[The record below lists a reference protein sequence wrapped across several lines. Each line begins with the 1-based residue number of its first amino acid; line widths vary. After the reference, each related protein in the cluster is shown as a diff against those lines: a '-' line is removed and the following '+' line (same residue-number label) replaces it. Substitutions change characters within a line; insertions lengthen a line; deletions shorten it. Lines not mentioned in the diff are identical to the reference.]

1 MSDINKQ
8 ADLPQTPHA
17 IYLKDYQAPAY
28 WVDQVEMEFVLAAE
42 TTQVTTVLHIQRNDA
57 VANAKTPLVLNGD
70 QLSLVS
76 LALDGQPL
84 ASTAYQVD
92 AESLTIPNVPAKFIL
107 QTVVEIHPA
116 QNTALEGLYAS
127 SRMLCTQC
135 EAQGFRR
142 ITYFPDR
149 PDVMSRFR
157 VKLSADKQT
166 YPVLLCNGNP
176 VAQGDLDN
184 GRHYVVW
191 EDPSLKPSYLFALV
205 AGDLKYIE
213 DEFVTLSGRRVQL
226 RLYTEAENIH
236 KCDHAMASLKQ
247 AMAWDEQTYGREYDL
262 DIYMIV
268 AVNDFNMGA
277 MENKGLNIFNA
288 SCVLASPETAT
299 DDDFY
304 SIQSIIGHEYF
315 HNWSGNRVTCRD
327 WFQLSLKEG
336 FTVFRDQE
344 FSSDLNSRAVKR
356 IDDVNVLRTHQFAE
370 DSGPMAHPVRPD
382 HYIEISNFYT
392 VTVYNKGAE
401 VVRMLRNLLGADGFR
416 KGTDLYFQRHDGQAV
431 TCDDFVKAME
441 DANAV
446 NLHQFKN
453 WYSQAGTPELN
464 VRGEYDA
471 GRKTYTLHI
480 DQRTPVTPGQAE
492 KQPFQI
498 PVAVGLLDARGQDMP
513 LHLSGQTGSGETGLV
528 LDVHAPSQQFVF
540 TDVPQAPVASVLRGF
555 SAPVKVT
562 MPRSEEELA
571 FLLAHDSDAF
581 NRWDAGQQLA
591 LQELQRQIKAHQANE
606 PLPEP
611 VALTEALRKAMT
623 DIRIDKMLLSQIL
636 TLPSESYLADQ
647 MDVVDVDAIYH
658 ARLFTRRYLAQQ
670 LYPQFVGLYEQNSA
684 DKPYVF
690 NSAEMAR
697 RALKSVCL
705 SYLTETE
712 RTDEFERCYTQ
723 FRTANNMTDQ
733 QAALASLSQHAT
745 PLRLQAL
752 TEFYERWHSDA
763 QVVDKWLGIQARSRL
778 PETLDNVK
786 ALMQHPAFTLKN
798 PNKVRA
804 LIGSFC
810 RANPVRFHASD
821 GSGYAFLTEN
831 VLALDKLNP
840 QIAARLVQ
848 AIIRWQ
854 RFDEKRQALMQ
865 ASLQQILETAGLS
878 RDTYEVVARGLNKTQ

>member
-1 MSDINKQ
+1 MGDINKQ
-8 ADLPQTPHA
+8 AELPQTPHA

-28 WVDQVEMEFVLAAE
+28 WVDQVEMEFELSAP
-42 TTQVTTVLHIQRNDA
+42 TTRVKTVLHLRRNHD
-57 VANAKTPLVLNGD
+57 VATASTPLVLDGHD
-70 QLSLVS
+70 MTLLSLAIDS
-76 LALDGQPL
+76 KKLAAD
-84 ASTAYQVD
+84 AYQID
-92 AESLTIPNVPAKFIL
+92 SETLTIHQVPSQFTL
-107 QTVVEIHPA
+107 ESVCEIHPA
-116 QNTALEGLYAS
+116 SNTALEGLYAS

-142 ITYFPDR
+142 ITYFLDR

-157 VKLSADKQT
+157 VKLIADKQT

-176 VAQGDLDN
+176 IEQGDLEQ
-184 GRHYVVW
+184 GRHYVIW

-213 DEFVTLSGRRVQL
+213 DEFITLSGRKVQL

-236 KCDHAMASLKQ
+236 KCNHAMASLKQ
-247 AMAWDEQTYGREYDL
+247 AMDWDEQTYGREYDL

-344 FSSDLNSRAVKR
+344 FSADLNSRAVKR
-356 IDDVNVLRTHQFAE
+356 IDDVNVLRTVQFAE

-401 VVRMLRNLLGADGFR
+401 VVRMLRNLLGAKAFR

-441 DANAV
+441 DANSMD
-446 NLHQFKN
+446 LSQFKH
-453 WYSQAGTPELN
+453 WYSQAGTPELSI
-464 VRGEYDA
+464 RGEYDNSK
-471 GRKTYTLHI
+471 KTYTLQIEQH
-480 DQRTPVTPGQAE
+480 TPTSSGQPE

-498 PVAVGLLDARGQDMP
+498 PVAVGLLDSNGRDMP
-513 LHLSGQTGSGETGLV
+513 LQLSGQVQTDDASV
-528 LDVHAPSQQFVF
+528 ILDVRAPSQQFVF
-540 TDVPQAPVASVLRGF
+540 TEVAQKPVVSLLRGF
-555 SAPVKVT
+555 SAPVKVKLQ
-562 MPRSEEELA
+562 RSEEELA
-571 FLLAHDSDAF
+571 FLLAHDSDDF

-591 LQELQRQIKAHQANE
+591 MQELLRQIKAHQAGE
-606 PLPEP
+606 PLPQP
-611 VALTEALRKAMT
+611 VALKEALSKAMADT
-623 DIRIDKMLLSQIL
+623 RIDKMLLSQIL

-647 MDVVDVDAIYH
+647 MEVVDVDAVYH
-658 ARLFTRRYLAQQ
+658 ARLFSRRYLAQQ
-670 LYPQFVGLYEQNSA
+670 LYAQFVRLYEQNTDA
-684 DKPYVF
+684 KLYVF
-690 NSAEMAR
+690 NSQEMAR

-712 RTDEFERCYTQ
+712 QADEYQRCYTQ
-723 FRTANNMTDQ
+723 FASANNMTDQ
-733 QAALASLSQHAT
+733 QAALSCLSHHAT
-745 PLRLQAL
+745 PLRQQAL
-752 TEFYERWHSDA
+752 SEFYERWQADA

-778 PETLDNVK
+778 PETLANVK
-786 ALMQHPAFTLKN
+786 GLMQHPAFTIKN

-810 RANPVRFHASD
+810 RGNPVRFHALD
-821 GSGYAFLTEN
+821 GAGYAFLTEN
-831 VLALDKLNP
+831 VLTLDKLNP

-854 RFDEKRQALMQ
+854 RYDAQRQSLMQ
-865 ASLQQILETAGLS
+865 ASLQQILETTGLS
-878 RDTYEVVARGLNKTQ
+878 RDTYEVVARGLNVTT

>member
-1 MSDINKQ
+1 MGDINKQ
-8 ADLPQTPHA
+8 AELAQTPSA

-28 WVDQVEMEFVLAAE
+28 WVDQVEMEFELAAQ
-42 TTQVTTVLHIQRNDA
+42 TTQVKTILHLRRNQDVADA
-57 VANAKTPLVLNGD
+57 TAPLQLDGD
-70 QLSLVS
+70 NLTLVS
-76 LALDGQPL
+76 LAIDGKSL
-84 ASTAYQVD
+84 TSNTYKAD
-92 AESLTIPNVPAKFIL
+92 AESLTIYNI
-107 QTVVEIHPA
+107 PA
-116 QNTALEGLYAS
+116 QCQLVTVCEISPTANTALEGLYAS

-157 VKLSADKQT
+157 VKLIADKQT

-176 VAQGDLDN
+176 IEQGDLDN

-205 AGDLKYIE
+205 AGDLKFIE
-213 DEFVTLSGRRVQL
+213 DEFTTLSGRKVQL

-304 SIQSIIGHEYF
+304 NIQSIIGHEYF

-401 VVRMLRNLLGADGFR
+401 VVRMLRNLLGAEDFR

-441 DANAV
+441 DANGV
-446 NLHQFKN
+446 QLNQFKN
-453 WYSQAGTPELN
+453 WYSQAGTPELK
-464 VRGEYDA
+464 VHGEYDA
-471 GRKTYTLHI
+471 ANKTYTLSVV
-480 DQRTPVTPGQAE
+480 QQTPATPGQTE

-498 PVAVGLLDARGQDMP
+498 PVAVGLLDSRGQDLP
-513 LHLSGQTGSGETGLV
+513 LRLKDQVQTNATTLV
-528 LDVHAPSQQFVF
+528 LDVHTASQQFVF
-540 TDVPQAPVASVLRGF
+540 TDVAQKPVTSILRGF
-555 SAPVKVT
+555 SAPVKVKLQ
-562 MPRSEEELA
+562 RSEEELA
-571 FLLAHDSDAF
+571 FLLAHDSDDF
-581 NRWDAGQQLA
+581 NRWDAGQLLA
-591 LQELQRQIKAHQANE
+591 LQELLRQIKAHQNGE

-611 VALTEALRKAMT
+611 LALKEALGQAMT
-623 DIRIDKMLLSQIL
+623 DTQIDKMLLSQIL
-636 TLPSESYLADQ
+636 TLPGESYLADQ
-647 MDVVDVDAIYH
+647 MSVVDVDAIYH

-670 LYPQFVGLYEQNSA
+670 LYAQFQALYEHNSD
-684 DKPYVF
+684 DKAYVF
-690 NSAEMAR
+690 NSQEMAR
-697 RALKSVCL
+697 RALKAVCL
-705 SYLTETE
+705 SYLAESE
-712 RTDEFERCYTQ
+712 QASEFERCYAQ
-723 FRTANNMTDQ
+723 FSNANNMTDQ
-733 QAALASLSQHAT
+733 QAALSCLSQHET
-745 PLRLQAL
+745 PLRQRAL
-752 TEFYERWHSDA
+752 DEFYQRWQGDA

-778 PETLDNVK
+778 PDTLENVK
-786 ALMQHPAFTLKN
+786 TLMQHPAFTLSN

-810 RANPVRFHASD
+810 RGNPVRFHAID
-821 GSGYAFLTEN
+821 GAGYAFLTEN
-831 VLALDKLNP
+831 VLNLDQRNP

-854 RFDEKRQALMQ
+854 RYDEKRQALMR
-865 ASLQQILETAGLS
+865 ASLQQILDTQGLS
-878 RDTYEVVARGLNKTQ
+878 RDTFEVVARGLSVTA

>member
-1 MSDINKQ
+1 
-8 ADLPQTPHA
+8 L
-17 IYLKDYQAPAY
+17 
-28 WVDQVEMEFVLAAE
+28 
-42 TTQVTTVLHIQRNDA
+42 ND
-57 VANAKTPLVLNGD
+57 
-70 QLSLVS
+70 
-76 LALDGQPL
+76 
-84 ASTAYQVD
+84 
-92 AESLTIPNVPAKFIL
+92 
-107 QTVVEIHPA
+107 
-116 QNTALEGLYAS
+116 
-127 SRMLCTQC
+127 
-135 EAQGFRR
+135 
-142 ITYFPDR
+142 
-149 PDVMSRFR
+149 
-157 VKLSADKQT
+157 
-166 YPVLLCNGNP
+166 
-176 VAQGDLDN
+176 
-184 GRHYVVW
+184 GRHFVVW

-205 AGDLKYIE
+205 AGDLNYIE
-213 DEFVTLSGRRVQL
+213 DEFITLTGRKVQL

-344 FSSDLNSRAVKR
+344 FSADLNSRAVKR

-401 VVRMLRNLLGADGFR
+401 VVRMLRNLLGAEGFR
-416 KGTDLYFQRHDGQAV
+416 KGTDLYFSRHDGQAV

-441 DANAV
+441 DANKV
-446 NLHQFKN
+446 DLNQFKN

-464 VRGEYDA
+464 IRGEYDNTQ
-471 GRKTYTLHI
+471 KTYTLQIEQH
-480 DQRTPVTPGQAE
+480 TPTSSGQAE

-498 PVAVGLLDARGQDMP
+498 PVAVGLLDGNGNDMS
-513 LHLSGQTGSGETGLV
+513 LQLSGQAPAGGASV
-528 LDVHAPSQQFVF
+528 MLDVHAPSQQFVF
-540 TDVPQAPVASVLRGF
+540 TEVAQKPVVSLLRGF
-555 SAPVKVT
+555 SAPVKVKLQ
-562 MPRSEEELA
+562 RSEEELA
-571 FLLAHDSDAF
+571 FLLAHDSDDF

-591 LQELQRQIKAHQANE
+591 MQELLRQIKAHQAKE

-611 VALTEALRKAMT
+611 VALTEALGKTMADT
-623 DIRIDKMLLSQIL
+623 HIDKMLLSQIL
-636 TLPSESYLADQ
+636 SLPSESYLADQ

-658 ARLFTRRYLAQQ
+658 ARLFTRRYLTQH
-670 LYPQFVGLYEQNSA
+670 LYPQFVSLYEQNT
-684 DKPYVF
+684 DTKPYVF
-690 NSAEMAR
+690 NSHEMAR
-697 RALKSVCL
+697 RALKSTCL

-712 RTDEFERCYTQ
+712 QAEEYQRCYAQ
-723 FRTANNMTDQ
+723 FSSANNMTDQ
-733 QAALASLSQHAT
+733 QAALSCLSQHAT
-745 PLRLQAL
+745 PLRQQAL
-752 TEFYERWHSDA
+752 AEFYERWQSDA

-778 PETLDNVK
+778 PETLATVK
-786 ALMQHPAFTLKN
+786 TLLQHPAFTMKN

-810 RANPVRFHASD
+810 RGNPVRFHAID

-831 VLALDKLNP
+831 VLTLDQLNP

-854 RFDEKRQALMQ
+854 RYDAQRQSLMQ
-865 ASLQQILETAGLS
+865 ASLQQILDTAGLS
-878 RDTYEVVARGLNKTQ
+878 KDTYEVVARGLNVTS